1 MSDVPHPDP
10 TGTRPPRSRLS
21 GRRHPGG
28 YLGLHHRPPAFD
40 GSDGYPYTVS
50 LEVEKTPNL
59 QAPFSGYLVF
69 PRWADTG
76 AGIVGHLETPMLLHG
91 TSREEVM
98 AALGALTLLDVS
110 DHLREAILR
119 RQEETE

>member
-10 TGTRPPRSRLS
+10 TESGPQKAAPPADGTLR
-21 GRRHPGG
+21 G
-28 YLGLHHRPPAFD
+28 YLGLHNRPPAFD
-40 GSDGYPYTVS
+40 GSDGDPYTVS
-50 LEVEKTPNL
+50 LEVEKTPNP
-59 QAPFSGYLVF
+59 QAPFSGYLMF
-69 PRWADTG
+69 PRWAETG
-76 AGIVGHLETPMLLHG
+76 AGIVGHLETPILLRG

-98 AALGALTLLDVS
+98 AALGALTLLDIS